1 MSVKPM
7 LCATSALA
15 TFHLAGL
22 DTPVR
27 AQELMVLDQINV
39 LGERRE
45 KRLLE
50 TTSSVSIFSE
60 ERIER
65 EPGQEIN
72 GVIESAPNVNVT
84 SISETPDIR
93 GVEGGGPGGLVN
105 TALSGTQPRVPIII
119 DEIARPATLQNSD
132 FNSTW
137 DLERVEVFRGPQ
149 TTLRGR
155 AASAGAVVVKTK
167 DPTFDPEFAVQF
179 ITEADSFQEPTFT
192 VNGLASGGIIDDLLA
207 VRITGEFET
216 GNDPRNLVNVPAG
229 LQDDADELSDFRQ
242 TRLRAKALLTPFG
255 ADGPLEINAFAEG
268 QFGRI
273 PQTRATVEAPF
284 GDREIEFIGSGLRL
298 FDTEAFTAGLDATYE
313 IGDFGRLRS
322 ITGFSFSKFD
332 SVDDQ
337 PDPLFFSFREEILSQ
352 DLIFEFG
359 EVGDR
364 LSGLVGFNYTRREQD
379 IAIDNSLTPPPVAP
393 NQVLTDGLEQTI
405 SGFADFRARLVGG
418 LDLLF
423 GARLL
428 SDNETRRTFSDL
440 LEGPPFM
447 VAPSI
452 DDFEEDEF
460 AFLPS
465 VGLQYSFN
473 EEHSLAFTYRQGRNS
488 GGSAINFFL
497 GTPASFESEDVATYE
512 LTYRYD
518 ALDGRLT
525 FGATGFFNEFDNPQF
540 FTEAI
545 PGVPFTLQV
554 VNLDDGR
561 SFGAEFEAAAV
572 LTDEIRVHGALG
584 LLETEI
590 TGADVNPA
598 LVGNDFGNDP
608 RFTISGGIVYEPR
621 FVEGLSF
628 DADSSYTAKY
638 FNSFEN
644 DPFEE
649 VAGFA
654 LVDFGVSY
662 DRGNFKIRAFLQ
674 NALNSDGLTSIA
686 VTDPTSSVG
695 EITPAIAGGIAITA
709 RF

>member
-216 GNDPRNLVNVPAG
+216 GNDPRNLVSVPAG

-284 GDREIEFIGSGLRL
+284 GDREIEFIGSGL
-298 FDTEAFTAGLDATYE
+298 AP
-313 IGDFGRLRS
+313 LRHRS
-322 ITGFSFSKFD
+322 
-332 SVDDQ
+332 
-337 PDPLFFSFREEILSQ
+337 LH
-352 DLIFEFG
+352 
-359 EVGDR
+359 
-364 LSGLVGFNYTRREQD
+364 RRAQCHLRD
-379 IAIDNSLTPPPVAP
+379 W
-393 NQVLTDGLEQTI
+393 
-405 SGFADFRARLVGG
+405 RCW
-418 LDLLF
+418 
-423 GARLL
+423 
-428 SDNETRRTFSDL
+428 
-440 LEGPPFM
+440 
-447 VAPSI
+447 
-452 DDFEEDEF
+452 
-460 AFLPS
+460 
-465 VGLQYSFN
+465 
-473 EEHSLAFTYRQGRNS
+473 
-488 GGSAINFFL
+488 
-497 GTPASFESEDVATYE
+497 PA
-512 LTYRYD
+512 
-518 ALDGRLT
+518 ALDHR
-525 FGATGFFNEFDNPQF
+525 
-540 FTEAI
+540 
-545 PGVPFTLQV
+545 
-554 VNLDDGR
+554 
-561 SFGAEFEAAAV
+561 V
-572 LTDEIRVHGALG
+572 L
-584 LLETEI
+584 LLP
-590 TGADVNPA
+590 V
-598 LVGNDFGNDP
+598 
-608 RFTISGGIVYEPR
+608 RQR
-621 FVEGLSF
+621 
-628 DADSSYTAKY
+628 
-638 FNSFEN
+638 
-644 DPFEE
+644 
-649 VAGFA
+649 
-654 LVDFGVSY
+654 
-662 DRGNFKIRAFLQ
+662 R
-674 NALNSDGLTSIA
+674 
-686 VTDPTSSVG
+686 
-695 EITPAIAGGIAITA
+695 
-709 RF
+709 